1 MGRPAP
7 LFAGSAFRSPQTQ
20 QCVREV
26 YGCSFPNPGGPFVD
40 RMLTSMRDVSSFA
53 AIGDTFPTVD
63 VDYGFPPTKVNMG
76 ERLKG
81 KKTIVVGLP
90 GAFTPV

>member
-1 MGRPAP
+1 
-7 LFAGSAFRSPQTQ
+7 
-20 QCVREV
+20 
-26 YGCSFPNPGGPFVD
+26 
-40 RMLTSMRDVSSFA
+40 MLTNMRDVSSYA
-53 AIGDTFPTVD
+53 AVGDSFPEVE
-63 VDYGFPPTKVNMG
+63 VDYGFPPAKVNMG